1 VEHGLLL
8 LLLLPLPWPLP
19 DPCGRGLLTRPPP
32 PCRHTDHTSSPT
44 PVRAR
49 TGDLASQV
57 ARCCTHLR
65 LNQNELLFRHGDDA
79 DTLYIIVRGYVRV
92 VIEGQ
97 CVVNLGPGQSF
108 GELGVT
114 GKTKDARRRTATV
127 IGGFVPDVKGG
138 PPPPP
143 GGAGGRGK
151 REKWTELAV
160 LSRADYQ
167 VSEHSRFSR
176 RRRRWLVRRG

>member
-1 VEHGLLL
+1 M
-8 LLLLPLPWPLP
+8 
-19 DPCGRGLLTRPPP
+19 
-32 PCRHTDHTSSPT
+32 
-44 PVRAR
+44 RAR
-49 TGDLASQV
+49 TGDLPSQV

-79 DTLYIIVRGYVRV
+79 DTFYIIVRGYVRV